1 MLSNYIYIINFHKH
15 YSMLKYDNNLGA
27 KPFLKWAGG
36 KSQLLTTIE
45 DKFPDEIKKSR
56 KIDKYFE
63 VFVGGGA
70 LYFHLMNNYDIKES
84 YIYDINKELILTY
97 NVIKN
102 NPKELIELL
111 SDLKAEYVPLE
122 QDDRKEYYLN
132 IRTKFNEDL
141 KTFDFN
147 NYSDAHITR
156 ASYVIFMN
164 KTCFNGLFRLN
175 RHGEFNVPHGKYKN
189 PLICDEKNIKA
200 VSKTLKNTHIIN
212 GNYDVSEELIDDNS
226 LVYMD
231 PPYRPLSKHSSFTTY
246 AGFEFTDEHQ
256 IELGEFYKRISDK
269 GAKAI
274 LSNSD
279 PKNEDVNDNFF
290 DDLYKDFTINR
301 VQAKRSIN
309 SNGKKRGAISE
320 ILVTN
325 Y

>member
-1 MLSNYIYIINFHKH
+1 
-15 YSMLKYDNNLGA
+15 MLKYDNNLGA

-36 KSQLLTTIE
+36 KSQLLNTIE
-45 DKFPDEIKKSR
+45 DKFPTEIKKSR
-56 KIDKYFE
+56 KINKYFE

-70 LYFHLMNNYDIKES
+70 LFFHLMNNYEVKES
-84 YIYDINKELILTY
+84 YLFDINKELILTY
-97 NVIKN
+97 NVIKKS
-102 NPKELIELL
+102 PEELIELL
-111 SDLKAEYVPLE
+111 SDLQEEYVPLE

-132 IRTKFNEDL
+132 IRTLFNESL
-141 KTFDFN
+141 KDFDYD
-147 NYSDAHITR
+147 NYSEGHVVR
-156 ASYVIFMN
+156 ASQVIFMN

-175 RHGEFNVPHGKYKN
+175 RHGEFNVPHGRYKN

-212 GNYDVSEELIDDNS
+212 GNYYDSEELIDDES
-226 LVYMD
+226 LVYLD
-231 PPYRPLSKHSSFTTY
+231 PPYRPLSSKSNFTTY

-256 IELGEFYKRISDK
+256 IELADFYKRISDK

-279 PKNEDVNDNFF
+279 PKNEDENDNFF
-290 DDLYKDFTINR
+290 DDLYGGFTIDR

-309 SNGKKRGAISE
+309 SDGKNRGKINE
-320 ILVTN
+320 ILVRN

>member
-1 MLSNYIYIINFHKH
+1 
-15 YSMLKYDNNLGA
+15 MLKYDNNSGA

-45 DKFPDEIKKSR
+45 DHFPEEIKKSK
-56 KIDKYFE
+56 KIEKYFE

-70 LYFHLMNNYDIKES
+70 LYFYLMNNYNVKEA
-84 YIYDINKELILTY
+84 YLYDINPELILTY

-111 SDLKAEYVPLE
+111 CNLQEEYVPLE
-122 QDDRKEYYLN
+122 HDDRKEYYLK
-132 IRTKFNEDL
+132 IRESFNNDL
-141 KTFDFN
+141 IDFDFE
-147 NYSDAHITR
+147 NYSEAHITR
-156 ASYVIFMN
+156 ASQIIFMN

-175 RHGEFNVPHGKYKN
+175 KKGEFNVPHGRYKN

-200 VSKTLKNTHIIN
+200 VSKKLKDTYIIN
-212 GNYDVSEELIDDNS
+212 GNYTVSEDLIDDNS
-226 LVYMD
+226 LVYLD
-231 PPYRPLSKHSSFTTY
+231 PPYRPISKKSSFTTY
-246 AGFEFTDEHQ
+246 AGFEFTDTHQ

-279 PKNEDVNDNFF
+279 PKNEDETDNFF
-290 DDLYKDFTINR
+290 DDLYKDFKIDR

-309 SNGKKRGAISE
+309 SNAKKRGLINE

-325 Y
+325 YDNLT

>member
-1 MLSNYIYIINFHKH
+1 
-15 YSMLKYDNNLGA
+15 MLKYDNNLGA

-45 DKFPDEIKKSR
+45 DKFPKEIKKSR
-56 KIDKYFE
+56 KINKYFE

-70 LYFHLMNNYDIKES
+70 LYFDLMNNYEVKES
-84 YIYDINKELILTY
+84 YIYDINPELILTY
-97 NVIKN
+97 KVIKN
-102 NPKELIELL
+102 NPKELIDLL
-111 SDLKAEYVPLE
+111 FNLQEDYRPLE
-122 QDDRKEYYLN
+122 PEKRKKYYFDVRDD
-132 IRTKFNEDL
+132 FNKNVEN
-141 KTFDFN
+141 FDFEDEDS
-147 NYSDAHITR
+147 YAHIVR
-156 ASYVIFMN
+156 ASQIIFMN

-175 RHGEFNVPHGKYKN
+175 KKGEFNVPHGKYKN
-189 PLICDEKNIKA
+189 PLICDDKNIKA
-200 VSKTLKNTHIIN
+200 VSKTLKRTNIIN
-212 GNYDVSEELIDDNS
+212 GNYDESEDLIDENS

-231 PPYRPLSKHSSFTTY
+231 PPYRPLKTTSSFTTY

-256 IELGEFYKRISDK
+256 IELGGFYKRISDK

-279 PKNEDVNDNFF
+279 PKNVDPEDNFF
-290 DDLYKDFTINR
+290 DDLYGDFNIER

-309 SNGKKRGAISE
+309 SNAKKRGLINE

>member
-1 MLSNYIYIINFHKH
+1 
-15 YSMLKYDNNLGA
+15 MLKYDNNLGA

-36 KSQLLTTIE
+36 KSQLLKTIE
-45 DKFPDEIKKSR
+45 DRFPDEIKKSM

-70 LYFHLMNNYDIKES
+70 LYFCLMNKYNVKES

-97 NVIKN
+97 NVIKK

-111 SDLKAEYVPLE
+111 SDLQSEYVPLE
-122 QDDRKEYYLN
+122 HEDRKKYYLN

-141 KTFDFN
+141 KEFDFK

-156 ASYVIFMN
+156 ASQVIFMN

-175 RHGEFNVPHGKYKN
+175 KHGEFNVPHGKYKN
-189 PLICDEKNIKA
+189 PLICDKKNINA

-212 GNYDVSEELIDDNS
+212 GNYDMSEELIDENS
-226 LVYMD
+226 LVYLD
-231 PPYRPLSKHSSFTTY
+231 PPYRPLSNKSSFTTY

-256 IELGEFYKRISDK
+256 IELGSFYKRISDK

-279 PKNEDVNDNFF
+279 PQNEDPNDNFF
-290 DDLYKDFTINR
+290 DDLYKDFNIER

-309 SNGKKRGAISE
+309 SNGKKRGLINE

>member
-1 MLSNYIYIINFHKH
+1 
-15 YSMLKYDNNLGA
+15 MLKYDNNSGA

-45 DKFPDEIKKSR
+45 DHFPEEIKKSK
-56 KIDKYFE
+56 KIEKYFE

-70 LYFHLMNNYDIKES
+70 LYFYLMNNYNVKEA
-84 YIYDINKELILTY
+84 YLYDINPELILTY

-111 SDLKAEYVPLE
+111 CNLQEKYVPLE
-122 QDDRKEYYLN
+122 HDDRKEYYLK
-132 IRTKFNEDL
+132 IRKSFNNDL
-141 KTFDFN
+141 IDFDFE

-156 ASYVIFMN
+156 ASQIIFMN

-175 RHGEFNVPHGKYKN
+175 KKGEFNVPHGRYKN

-200 VSKTLKNTHIIN
+200 VSKKLKDTYIIN
-212 GNYDVSEELIDDNS
+212 GNYTVSEDLIDDNS
-226 LVYMD
+226 LVYLD
-231 PPYRPLSKHSSFTTY
+231 PPYRPISKKSSFTTY
-246 AGFEFTDEHQ
+246 AGFEFTDTHQ

-269 GAKAI
+269 GVKAI

-279 PKNEDVNDNFF
+279 PKNEDETDNFF
-290 DDLYKDFTINR
+290 DDLYKDFTIDR

-309 SNGKKRGAISE
+309 SNGKKRGLINE

-325 Y
+325 YDNLT

>member
-1 MLSNYIYIINFHKH
+1 MKA
-15 YSMLKYDNNLGA
+15 YDIEA

-36 KSQLLTTIE
+36 KSQLLSTIE
-45 DKFPDEIKKSR
+45 DNFPDEIKKSR

-70 LYFHLMNNYDIKES
+70 LYFHLMNNYEVKES
-84 YIYDINKELILTY
+84 YLYDINPELILTY

-102 NPKELIELL
+102 NPNELIDLL
-111 SDLKAEYVPLE
+111 LNLQDEYSSLE
-122 QDDRKEYYLN
+122 QEGKKEYYFN
-132 IRTKFNEDL
+132 VRSKFNDDL
-141 KTFDFN
+141 IDFDYD
-147 NYSDAHITR
+147 NYSDAHIIR
-156 ASYVIFMN
+156 ASQVIFMN

-175 RHGEFNVPHGKYKN
+175 RKGEFNVPHGRYKN
-189 PLICDEKNIKA
+189 PLICDKNNIMA
-200 VSKTLKNTHIIN
+200 VSKTLKHTHIIN
-212 GNYDVSEELIDDNS
+212 GNYDKSEDLIDENS
-226 LVYMD
+226 LVYLD
-231 PPYRPLSKHSSFTTY
+231 PPYRPLSDKSSFTTY

-256 IELGEFYKRISDK
+256 IELGNFYKRISDK

-279 PKNEDVNDNFF
+279 PKNENPDDNFF
-290 DDLYKDFTINR
+290 DNLYKDFNIKR

-309 SNGKKRGAISE
+309 SNGKKRGLINE

>member
-1 MLSNYIYIINFHKH
+1 
-15 YSMLKYDNNLGA
+15 MLKYDNNLGA

-36 KSQLLTTIE
+36 KSQLLDVIE
-45 DKFPDEIKKSR
+45 DKFPDEIKRSR

-70 LYFHLMNNYDIKES
+70 LYFDLMNNYEVKES
-84 YIYDINKELILTY
+84 YIYDINPELILTY

-102 NPKELIELL
+102 NPIDLIELL
-111 SDLKAEYVPLE
+111 NELQGEYWPLE
-122 QDDRKEYYLN
+122 QDSRKKYYLDL
-132 IRTKFNEDL
+132 RDKFNEDL
-141 KTFDFN
+141 DGFDFE
-147 NYSDAHITR
+147 NYSDAHIVR
-156 ASYVIFMN
+156 ASQIIFMN

-175 RHGEFNVPHGKYKN
+175 KKGEFNVPHGKYKK

-212 GNYDVSEELIDDNS
+212 GNYDESENLIDDNS

-231 PPYRPLSKHSSFTTY
+231 PPYRPLKKSSSFTTY
-246 AGFEFTDEHQ
+246 AGFEFTDDHQ
-256 IELGEFYKRISDK
+256 IELGDFYKRISDK
-269 GAKAI
+269 GARAI

-279 PKNEDVNDNFF
+279 PKNEDENDNFF
-290 DDLYKDFTINR
+290 DDMYKDFNITR
-301 VQAKRSIN
+301 VHAKRSIN
-309 SNGKKRGAISE
+309 SNAKKRGAITE

>member
-1 MLSNYIYIINFHKH
+1 MNKKIIMR
-15 YSMLKYDNNLGA
+15 S

-45 DKFPDEIKKSR
+45 NSLPNEIKKSR

-70 LYFHLMNNYDIKES
+70 LYFHLMNNYEVKNS
-84 YIYDINKELILTY
+84 YLYDINPELILTY

-102 NPKELIELL
+102 NPKELIKLL
-111 SDLKAEYVPLE
+111 SELQENYVPLE
-122 QDDRKEYYLN
+122 EDERKEYYLN
-132 IRTKFNEDL
+132 IRSKFNEDL
-141 KTFDFN
+141 KEFNFD
-147 NYSDAHITR
+147 NYSDAHVVR
-156 ASYVIFMN
+156 ASQIIFMN

-175 RHGEFNVPHGKYKN
+175 KKGEFNVPHGRYKN
-189 PLICDEKNIKA
+189 PLICDKKNIMT
-200 VSKTLKNTHIIN
+200 VSKTLKHTKITY
-212 GNYDVSEELIDDNS
+212 GNYYDSEDLIDENS
-226 LVYMD
+226 LVYLD
-231 PPYRPLSKHSSFTTY
+231 PPYRPLSKQSNFTTY
-246 AGFEFTDEHQ
+246 AGFEFTDDDQ
-256 IELGEFYKRISDK
+256 IKLGNFYKRISNK

-279 PKNEDVNDNFF
+279 PKNVDINDNFF
-290 DDLYKDFTINR
+290 DDLYKDFKIDR

-309 SNGKKRGAISE
+309 SNAKKRGLINE

>member
-1 MLSNYIYIINFHKH
+1 
-15 YSMLKYDNNLGA
+15 MLKYDNNLGA

-45 DKFPDEIKKSR
+45 DKFPKEIKKSR

-70 LYFHLMNNYDIKES
+70 LYFDLMNNYEVKES
-84 YIYDINKELILTY
+84 YIYDINPELILTY
-97 NVIKN
+97 KVIKN
-102 NPKELIELL
+102 NPKELIDLL
-111 SDLKAEYVPLE
+111 FNLQEDYRPLE
-122 QDDRKEYYLN
+122 PEKRKKYYFDVRDD
-132 IRTKFNEDL
+132 FNKNVEN
-141 KTFDFN
+141 FDFEDEDS
-147 NYSDAHITR
+147 YAHIVR
-156 ASYVIFMN
+156 ASQIIFMN

-175 RHGEFNVPHGKYKN
+175 KKGEFNVPHGKYKN
-189 PLICDEKNIKA
+189 PLICDDKNIKA
-200 VSKTLKNTHIIN
+200 VSKTLKRTNIIN
-212 GNYDVSEELIDDNS
+212 GNYDESEDLIDENS

-231 PPYRPLSKHSSFTTY
+231 PPYRPLKTTSSFTTY

-256 IELGEFYKRISDK
+256 IELGGFYKRISDK

-279 PKNEDVNDNFF
+279 PKNEDPNDNFF
-290 DDLYKDFTINR
+290 DDLYTDFNIYR

-309 SNGKKRGAISE
+309 SNAKKRGAINE